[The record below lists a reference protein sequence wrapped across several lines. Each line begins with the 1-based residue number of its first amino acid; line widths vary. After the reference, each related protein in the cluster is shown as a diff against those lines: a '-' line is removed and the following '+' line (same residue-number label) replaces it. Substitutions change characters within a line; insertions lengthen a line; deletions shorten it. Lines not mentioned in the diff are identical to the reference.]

1 MKVLMRVEQEQK
13 VTEDARLFAEQEAA
27 NQRQA
32 VNALQVLSHLWCLCI
47 LIQIL
52 LSLLN
57 F

>member
-1 MKVLMRVEQEQK
+1 MRVEQEQK

-52 LSLLN
+52 QSLLN